1 MFRGTFN
8 VFRGWIMNPKIVFA
22 FLGGAALASGIV
34 YVAVKPDTKPVTKTL
49 YVEPVKRTAADKQA
63 EPATAQVEQKSP
75 VVFEETRPTRR
86 ERDRVVRQPVRP
98 RYEPPKL
105 VARAAS
111 PVTTTVVQPAP
122 VTPPPA
128 APAVATPPAPP
139 ANPEPVSTPAPVPEA
154 PKAPPPQPHTVTLTA
169 GTQLPV
175 RVGETLTTQRAKPG
189 DTFMGTLDTPLVI
202 DDFVIA
208 ERGSRCEG
216 RVVES
221 DPGGRV
227 KGVARLSVELT
238 SLHTADGQKIRLR
251 TTPFAQDAEATRK
264 TDAAKVGGGAALG
277 AIIGAIAGGGKGA
290 AVGAGA
296 GGAAGAGDVMLTR
309 GKPAEIKV
317 ETRVIFRV
325 QDPVTITERLQQ

>member
-1 MFRGTFN
+1 
-8 VFRGWIMNPKIVFA
+8 MNPKIVLA

-34 YVAVKPDTKPVTKTL
+34 YVAVKPDAKPVTKTL
-49 YVEPVKRTAADKQA
+49 YVEPVKRVAVEKRA
-63 EPATAQVEQKSP
+63 EPAAPATVEQKSP
-75 VVFEETRPTRR
+75 VVFEETRPSRVEPRR
-86 ERDRVVRQPVRP
+86 RVTARAEPERVVRNPV

-105 VARAAS
+105 VAS
-111 PVTTTVVQPAP
+111 VQPAP
-122 VTPPPA
+122 VATVAVAPALPAPPP
-128 APAVATPPAPP
+128 PP
-139 ANPEPVSTPAPVPEA
+139 ANPEPVSAPAPVPEP
-154 PKAPPPQPHTVTLTA
+154 PKVEPPQPHTVTLTA
-169 GTQLPV
+169 GTPLTV
-175 RVGETLTTQRAKPG
+175 RVGETLTTQRHKPG
-189 DTFMGTLDTPLVI
+189 DTFIATLDQPLVI

-251 TTPFAQDAEATRK
+251 TTPFAKDAESTRK

-290 AVGAGA
+290 GVGAAA
-296 GGAAGAGDVMLTR
+296 GGAAGAGDVLLTR
-309 GKPAEIKV
+309 GKPAEIRV
-317 ETRVIFRV
+317 ETRVLFRV
-325 QDPVTITERLQQ
+325 QDEVSITERLQQ